1 MNPYRHLLAIALGT
15 LAALLMA
22 AGVCAADPGKVAEL
36 QRALEEIRRAEQT
49 VQRHAAQALE
59 LRSQLMQE
67 GEGLKA
73 EVRDEQRRHAVQTY
87 PGALQVR
94 RIDYNLRLLQRL
106 NGYVE
111 QIDARLA
118 EFQTLMACFER
129 HRERIR
135 DELRMVR
142 ALRDAEIGRLLQELA
157 VAIEDAAA
165 RCAAPLIVLP
175 AAQRPI
181 ESIWAEVVQGR

>member
-15 LAALLMA
+15 LAALLTA
-22 AGVCAADPGKVAEL
+22 VGVCVADPGKVAEL
-36 QRALEEIRRAEQT
+36 QRAMEEIRRAEQT
-49 VQRHAAQALE
+49 VQRRAAQALD
-59 LRSQLMQE
+59 LRSQLRQE

-73 EVRDEQRRHAVQTY
+73 EVRDEQRRQTAQTY

-118 EFQTLMACFER
+118 EFQMLMACFER

-157 VAIEDAAA
+157 VAIEDAAG

-175 AAQRPI
+175 AAQRPM
-181 ESIWAEVVQGR
+181 

>member
-36 QRALEEIRRAEQT
+36 QRALEEILRAEQT
-49 VQRHAAQALE
+49 VQRRAAQALE
-59 LRSQLMQE
+59 LRSQLRQE

-73 EVRDEQRRHAVQTY
+73 EVRDEQRRQTAQTY

-106 NGYVE
+106 NSYVE

-157 VAIEDAAA
+157 VAIDDAAG
-165 RCAAPLIVLP
+165 RCAVPLIALP
-175 AAQRPI
+175 AAQRPM
-181 ESIWAEVVQGR
+181 EAVWADAVQGR

>member
-1 MNPYRHLLAIALGT
+1 MNPYRHRLAIALGT
-15 LAALLMA
+15 LAALLLA
-22 AGVCAADPGKVAEL
+22 AGVCAADPGKAVEL
-36 QRALEEIRRAEQT
+36 QRALEEIRRAGRT
-49 VQRHAAQALE
+49 VQRRAAQALE
-59 LRSQLMQE
+59 LRSQLRQE

-73 EVRDEQRRHAVQTY
+73 EARDEQRRHAVQAF

-111 QIDARLA
+111 QIDARLV

-157 VAIEDAAA
+157 AAIEDAAA
-165 RCAAPLIVLP
+165 RCAAPIITLP
-175 AAQRPI
+175 TAQRPI
-181 ESIWAEVVQGR
+181 ESIWAEVVQSR